1 MNKSYK
7 SNVVTKV
14 PLQVAIRAIGN
25 SKGVVIP
32 KIILEQSGIQ
42 ELVEMSV
49 DGEKIILSKPKNTVR
64 ENWSQDAQSLAK
76 SGEDKLVLGDFSND
90 EDGDWVWQEVLFLV
104 EKFGLSIQTQQLGVK
119 LKKHAHV
126 SWCHLKS

>member
-1 MNKSYK
+1 MTCAYFCNNIVITMNKDHK
-7 SNVVTKV
+7 ANVDIA

-49 DGEKIILSKPKNTVR
+49 DGEKIILSKPKNVVR
-64 ENWSQDAQSLAK
+64 DRWAEDAKSLAK
-76 SGEDKLVLGDFSND
+76 AGEDKLVLGDFSNE
-90 EDGDWVWQEVLFLV
+90 EDGDWIW
-104 EKFGLSIQTQQLGVK
+104 
-119 LKKHAHV
+119 
-126 SWCHLKS
+126 

>member
-1 MNKSYK
+1 MNKDHK
-7 SNVVTKV
+7 SNAVTSV

-64 ENWSQDAQSLAK
+64 ENWSQDAKSLAK
-76 SGEDKLVLGDFSND
+76 AGEDKVVLGDFANE
-90 EDGDWVWQEVLFLV
+90 EDGDWVW
-104 EKFGLSIQTQQLGVK
+104 
-119 LKKHAHV
+119 
-126 SWCHLKS
+126 

>member
-1 MNKSYK
+1 LTCSGLCNNIVITMNKSHK
-7 SNVVTKV
+7 SNALISA

-49 DGEKIILSKPKNTVR
+49 DGEKIILSKPKNNVR
-64 ENWSQDAQSLAK
+64 QNWSQDAQSLAK
-76 SGEDKLVLGDFSND
+76 VGEDKLVLGDFANED
-90 EDGDWVWQEVLFLV
+90 DGDWVW
-104 EKFGLSIQTQQLGVK
+104 
-119 LKKHAHV
+119 
-126 SWCHLKS
+126 